1 MKAFA
6 ERSEQLCSEISKSL
20 DEIQRAK
27 QRFAEFNS
35 DRVRNCL
42 KENASLLKENKDLKQ
57 KAMDVETKLDEQQ
70 KGNGVLKE
78 QLIKTE
84 REKQELLKE
93 VDSLQRKIQEKF
105 AKR

>member
-1 MKAFA
+1 M
-6 ERSEQLCSEISKSL
+6 
-20 DEIQRAK
+20 QRAK

-35 DRVRNCL
+35 DRVRNSL